1 MMEWLQT
8 GLDPAGWYF
17 RRMPTFAR
25 LDPSDAQFVDAVHT
39 DGEGILGIIHSQLI
53 FFFCTLVNANV
64 DPCIFLKKLL
74 VCWSLWVIST
84 FIPTAEGVN
93 LAAYYQ
99 NCDRRKMFQVTISL
113 MM

>member
-1 MMEWLQT
+1 MMEWIQT

-53 FFFCTLVNANV
+53 FFFSAHLLMLILTLAS
-64 DPCIFLKKLL
+64 F
-74 VCWSLWVIST
+74 
-84 FIPTAEGVN
+84 F
-93 LAAYYQ
+93 
-99 NCDRRKMFQVTISL
+99 
-113 MM
+113 